1 MSVRLNIASTYR
13 VEYGD
18 NSYFSNSQEFV
29 ESIVTYL
36 EGVIGKTILFNDSLN
51 QDGCGTWEFGRQ
63 YIDDFIEYVEANKKD
78 VLINIQNI
86 KNECF
91 GMGDEVDEDLYDEL
105 LSFLKGLKNESDQQN
120 DFIIV
125 SWF

>member
-1 MSVRLNIASTYR
+1 MSVRLNIASTYK
-13 VEYGD
+13 VEYSN

-29 ESIVTYL
+29 ESIIAFL
-36 EGVIGKTILFNDSLN
+36 EGVLGKTILFDNPLN

-63 YIDDFIEYVEANKKD
+63 HINDFIEYVENNKKD
-78 VLINIQNI
+78 ILININTI

-91 GMGDEVDEDLYDEL
+91 GMGDGIDEDLYDEL